1 MLALLSADERPDRS
15 RWSIIAECPGSAWA
29 KPSGSG
35 AGGDGSADAWAEG
48 LPSWPGEAAT
58 QAMGHPDPELP
69 PFVGGFVG
77 MMGYELGE
85 WIEPRVAGA
94 ERGRA
99 GGGAGEAGQSRGGID
114 DDRTGQ
120 DWPSQLWYRID
131 AAMVFDHLRARWW
144 CVGDAMARRA
154 LAAIARGAGAQ
165 GRAASPAPELAAA
178 RFRLR
183 PVAPEVLE
191 SARALYTRNVAR
203 VLEHIGRGDAYQ
215 VNLAHALD
223 FGFEGDARSLFAALC
238 DGARPRMGALLP
250 LPDDVRDGAARRRC
264 VVSASP
270 EVFATITPAPDG
282 SGQRVISTVPMK
294 GTRASDAD
302 ALGAMDDLLTSGKDR
317 AELTMIVD
325 LMRNDL
331 GRVCEPGS
339 VRVRSLREI
348 ERHGRPSAG
357 VLQATSTIEGQLR
370 ADASLAEIVR
380 AIFPPGSVT
389 GAPKIRAMQI
399 IRSLESGPRGP
410 YCGAIG
416 YLSDCGHGALS
427 VAIRTACISGEPRT
441 DSAMAF
447 QSAVARWWVG
457 AGIVAQSEPEAEWRE
472 TIVKA
477 HAILGL
483 ARG

>member
-1 MLALLSADERPDRS
+1 MS
-15 RWSIIAECPGSAWA
+15 R
-29 KPSGSG
+29 
-35 AGGDGSADAWAEG
+35 
-48 LPSWPGEAAT
+48 
-58 QAMGHPDPELP
+58 PDPERP
-69 PFVGGFVG
+69 PFVGGYVG

-85 WIEPRVAGA
+85 RIEPRVAG
-94 ERGRA
+94 ERRVNT
-99 GGGAGEAGQSRGGID
+99 GGAPVDARSGRGEQANA
-114 DDRTGQ
+114 
-120 DWPSQLWYRID
+120 DWPEQLWYRID
-131 AAMVFDHLRARWW
+131 AALVFDHAVARWW
-144 CVGDAMARRA
+144 AVGDLDARR
-154 LAAIARGAGAQ
+154 
-165 GRAASPAPELAAA
+165 ELAATA
-178 RFRLR
+178 RRCGPQCLVTPHASDAKRAAFGLHPIARD
-183 PVAPEVLE
+183 ALE
-191 SARALYTRNVAR
+191 SARAVYTRNVAR

-215 VNLAHALD
+215 VNLAHPLD
-223 FGFEGDARSLFAALC
+223 FRFQGDARELFLSLC

-250 LPDDVRDGAARRRC
+250 MPDDVHIGEPRRRC

-270 EVFATITPAPDG
+270 EVFATMAPATDG
-282 SGQRVISTVPMK
+282 RGDRTISTVPMK

-302 ALGAMDDLLTSGKDR
+302 SSGAMDDLLRSAKDR

-339 VRVRSLREI
+339 VRVRSLRDI
-348 ERHGRPSAG
+348 ERHGRPLAG
-357 VLQATSTIEGQLR
+357 VLQATSTIEGRLR
-370 ADASLAEIVR
+370 ADVSLPEIVR

-441 DSAMAF
+441 DSAMSF
-447 QSAVARWWVG
+447 QSAMARWWVG
-457 AGIVAQSEPEAEWRE
+457 AGIVAQSEPEAEWQE